1 MAGLL
6 SAERVQILCP
16 DSSVQLPISRLYFC
30 RYCLKLKSGQCVSHE
45 VDSHYCPN
53 CLENM
58 PSAEAKIKKNRCGN
72 CFDCPSCRHT
82 LSTRATSIAIPN
94 PNDPAKPT
102 TKKAYYLA
110 CGFCRWT
117 SRDIGMPDKHV
128 EKYLYT
134 SEVPKVGL
142 YCASGAWQVPDNPY
156 TDRLNE
162 LLDYYKQLAQREKQE
177 RERKRYSRRRSY
189 FHLQEKYLSPVSTRR
204 RSGALLSALSNLSV
218 KESEQNQNI
227 TIKGSEA
234 VDEVEKLPPEIYTEP
249 LNLASVCT
257 ITQRLSQPEYQPHY
271 IKQLYPM
278 HKHLLIKRSQRCREC
293 EHNLSKPEFNPSSI
307 KFKIQLVA
315 LHHVPEIRIFSIPN
329 LYFEKE
335 SQVTLMLINPVE
347 DNTHVTLEAV
357 EPSEDNGATALVK
370 VPESELVL
378 AAKDDTA
385 DYDDNADLQDFKD
398 DPSVINFRKANKL
411 GFFVKVTPQKAVGD
425 VIIMMKVKYDYR
437 DLAAQFRR
445 SEEEREQDREAPI
458 VWLDY
463 QCLINLGQPQ

>member
-6 SAERVQILCP
+6 EVDRVNILCP
-16 DSSVQLPISRLYFC
+16 DSGVRLPISRLYFC
-30 RYCLKLKSGQCVSHE
+30 RHCLKLKSGQCVSHE

-128 EKYLYT
+128 
-134 SEVPKVGL
+134 
-142 YCASGAWQVPDNPY
+142 ASGAWQVPDNPY
-156 TDRLNE
+156 VDRMNE
-162 LLDYYKQLAQREKQE
+162 LLDYYRQLAQREKQE
-177 RERKRYSRRRSY
+177 RERKRISRRRSY
-189 FHLQEKYLSPVSTRR
+189 FHLQEKYLSPVATRR
-204 RSGALLSALSNLSV
+204 RSGALLSALSNLGV

-227 TIKGSEA
+227 SVKGSES
-234 VDEVEKLPPEIYTEP
+234 VEDVEKLPPEIYSEP
-249 LNLASVCT
+249 VNLSSVCT

-271 IKQLYPM
+271 IKQLYPK

-307 KFKIQLVA
+307 RFKIQLVA
-315 LHHVPEIRIFSIPN
+315 LHHVPEMRIFSIPN
-329 LYFEKE
+329 LYFQKE

-347 DNTHVTLEAV
+347 NTTDVTLQPIS
-357 EPSEDNGATALVK
+357 PSDHDMASATVTL
-370 VPESELVL
+370 PGSELVL

-385 DYDDNADLQDFKD
+385 EYDDMNTDIPEFKD
-398 DPSVINFRKANKL
+398 DASVVHFRKANRL
-411 GFFVKVTPQKAVGD
+411 AFFVKVTPEKAVGD
-425 VIIMMKVKYDYR
+425 VIIALRLKYNYR
-437 DLAAQFRR
+437 DMAAQFRR
-445 SEEEREQDREAPI
+445 SDDDKDQEKEPPI
-458 VWLDY
+458 VWLEY
-463 QCLINLGQPQ
+463 ECTINLGKLV